1 MEHYQLLT
9 GVAQMSST
17 LSKSD
22 ILHAN
27 TRSLAGSIFNESY
40 TSKFSF
46 EFSSE
51 SYVSWCC
58 FFLGLPPVNTLG
70 NHTVAEGFDYPV
82 QKCQSLHSGSSP
94 FLDVVGCHAS
104 SNCPSTYA
112 ARNRRHNYIMRVL
125 ASAAQEAGLRTKVEP
140 DTYNLLLGDFSQAN
154 CKRMFPKRASKL
166 YKERV
171 NAVVNAVELVSSVS
185 CTMTEVE
192 KRAYVQL
199 RIEALPSVSNE
210 DAVGLR
216 IDVELEDPST
226 GETRWVD
233 ATVVHTAAES
243 YRERE
248 FKAVMARNIS
258 TSTATALSATDV
270 LKFQSSP
277 ILLERTTAKNE
288 KYSRLLW
295 IAKKQAQ
302 QKKRKQAPQFSTFCV
317 SDFGEL
323 SPSAI
328 ILLDWLVDK
337 RRSLAE
343 QAGARADGLKP
354 LDIVRVFKHK
364 LRIGIQMAIAAGSGE
379 MFHGAG
385 QPWGKDKA

>member
-1 MEHYQLLT
+1 ML
-9 GVAQMSST
+9 
-17 LSKSD
+17 
-22 ILHAN
+22 
-27 TRSLAGSIFNESY
+27 
-40 TSKFSF
+40 
-46 EFSSE
+46 
-51 SYVSWCC
+51 
-58 FFLGLPPVNTLG
+58 
-70 NHTVAEGFDYPV
+70 
-82 QKCQSLHSGSSP
+82 
-94 FLDVVGCHAS
+94 
-104 SNCPSTYA
+104 
-112 ARNRRHNYIMRVL
+112 
-125 ASAAQEAGLRTKVEP
+125 
-140 DTYNLLLGDFSQAN
+140 
-154 CKRMFPKRASKL
+154 
-166 YKERV
+166 
-171 NAVVNAVELVSSVS
+171 
-185 CTMTEVE
+185 
-192 KRAYVQL
+192 
-199 RIEALPSVSNE
+199 
-210 DAVGLR
+210 
-216 IDVELEDPST
+216 
-226 GETRWVD
+226 
-233 ATVVHTAAES
+233 HTAAES

-258 TSTATALSATDV
+258 TSTATALSAADV

-277 ILLERTTAKNE
+277 ILLERTTARNE